1 VSWGEVGDG
10 GVLGG
15 FDAADGEPG
24 GASTAVYRPAIATG
38 RSVVAQAPS
47 PVQRPSQAR
56 VSGIHR
62 AASAALPAG
71 TESGAVT
78 SAPESIP
85 QAPRP
90 RAERQRPV
98 RITVDLVPELHAFLK
113 DWAQERGIAEAD
125 VVRQL
130 VRELRDDPAVRARV
144 ETEIET
150 RQARVREAQRLA
162 QE

>member
-1 VSWGEVGDG
+1 
-10 GVLGG
+10 
-15 FDAADGEPG
+15 
-24 GASTAVYRPAIATG
+24 
-38 RSVVAQAPS
+38 
-47 PVQRPSQAR
+47 
-56 VSGIHR
+56 
-62 AASAALPAG
+62 
-71 TESGAVT
+71 
-78 SAPESIP
+78 
-85 QAPRP
+85 
-90 RAERQRPV
+90 
-98 RITVDLVPELHAFLK
+98 VPELHAFLK